1 MNPGPTPGASVED
14 VAEST
19 EAKAGDA
26 PGATGQGPPPSLA
39 TRLTTRLFFASVV
52 VALVPVAVATT
63 LYAPDAPVVVET
75 PGGVD
80 GQGADIAYLRDRVGG

>member
-19 EAKAGDA
+19 ETKAGDA
-26 PGATGQGPPPSLA
+26 PGATGQGPSPSPA
-39 TRLTTRLFFASVV
+39 TRLTTCLFFASVV

-63 LYAPDAPVVVET
+63 RAT
-75 PGGVD
+75 PSLPPFW
-80 GQGADIAYLRDRVGG
+80 AR